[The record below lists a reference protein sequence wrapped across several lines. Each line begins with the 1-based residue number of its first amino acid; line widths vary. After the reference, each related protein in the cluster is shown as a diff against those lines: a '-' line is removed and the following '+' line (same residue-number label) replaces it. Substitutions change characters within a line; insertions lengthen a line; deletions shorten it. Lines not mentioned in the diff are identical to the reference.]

1 MKATYETVDRLFRG
15 LSVGSYL
22 GRAIKHELSKTSEKT
37 FYDPMSDKIIVSYPM
52 LKQAI
57 ERVQGD
63 KLQYSVLRGLFYHE
77 LSHAILTP
85 KTLCEMKQWADHHN
99 ILNTFE
105 DERIETLLSHY
116 YIDVNFRRNIII
128 IFNYKGEEAKTP
140 FEAFYNLVRYH
151 KGEQVWLDRLTALI
165 CKYKGLTVLTTD
177 YDLLN
182 RYCNDVLAFYKDF
195 TGKWEEQQEQQRQQ
209 NNQQSN
215 EQEQNEDNNQSD
227 SNSSSNNSSDEQNE
241 ENEDNQGSSSNNSTE
256 DDTEDTED
264 DTEGSNGSSE
274 EDDTEEDEEGS
285 EGSSNGSDEED
296 EQNGE
301 EDTENGSDDDIEDE
315 NKGSNGSSDDE
326 NNTDEEEDGESN
338 SNGEEDGDGDNTASN
353 GGSDDDIEDCEDDE
367 EYDGLDPEVED
378 AIASVKELNL
388 DELTIENI
396 KNIMKDTIENLFN
409 QYLDPILE
417 ARLRKT
423 IDMKLRKEQ
432 QRGGAI
438 NAYTGRL
445 DPRSVGRKDWRIWL
459 TDADRGCVRQY
470 NTIHLI
476 CLIDSSG
483 SMSGNDYLVNV
494 FIRTLD
500 RIAQDYTK
508 FTFDI
513 IQVDE
518 QVIEWKDHNQK
529 YSHRNAWNTLS
540 FEKKQGAGN
549 DLISVI
555 RRHTKPQTNNYIV
568 AMFDGDFHSAPYDT
582 FGHLRE
588 DDKASPKDPIRNID
602 GVNTIIVTDEANR
615 KYIEASCNRARV
627 RYCSNY
633 VAEFQDTVCA
643 LLDQVL

>member
-1 MKATYETVDRLFRG
+1 MKATYETIDRLFRG

-22 GRAIKHELSKTSEKT
+22 GRAIKHELSETSDKTY
-37 FYDPMSDKIIVSYPM
+37 YDPMSDKIIVSYPM

-85 KTLCEMKQWADHHN
+85 KTLCNMKQWTTHHN

-105 DERIETLLSHY
+105 DERIETLLAHY

-182 RYCNDVLAFYKDF
+182 QYCDDVLAFYRDF

-215 EQEQNEDNNQSD
+215 EQEQNEDNNQYD

-241 ENEDNQGSSSNNSTE
+241 ENEDNQGSSSNGSTE

-274 EDDTEEDEEGS
+274 EDDTEENEEGS
-285 EGSSNGSDEED
+285 EGSSNDSEDTQDGED
-296 EQNGE
+296 E
-301 EDTENGSDDDIEDE
+301 EDE
-315 NKGSNGSSDDE
+315 NKGSNGFDTE
-326 NNTDEEEDGESN
+326 EGNEEEDGESD
-338 SNGEEDGDGDNTASN
+338 SNGEEDGDGDDTASN
-353 GGSDDDIEDCEDDE
+353 SASNGDIEDCEDDE

-388 DELTIENI
+388 DEITIE
-396 KNIMKDTIENLFN
+396 KVKDIMKDTIENLFN
-409 QYLDPILE
+409 QYFDPALE
-417 ARLRKT
+417 ARLRKI
-423 IDMKLRKEQ
+423 IDMKLRKEM

-438 NAYTGRL
+438 NAYSGRL
-445 DPRSVGRKDWRIWL
+445 DPRSFGRKDWRIWL
-459 TDADRGCVRQY
+459 TDADRGCVRQF

-483 SMSGNDYLVNV
+483 SMSGNDYNVNV

-500 RIAQDYTK
+500 RVAQDYPK

-513 IQVDE
+513 VQVDE

-529 YSHRNAWNTLS
+529 YSHRNTCNTLS
-540 FEKKQGAGN
+540 FEDRQGAN
-549 DLISVI
+549 YDLISVI

-568 AMFDGDFHSAPYDT
+568 ALFDGDFHSASYDK
-582 FGHLRE
+582 F
-588 DDKASPKDPIRNID
+588 KVVSAKDPIRKID
-602 GVNTIIVTDEANR
+602 GSNTIIVTNEANR

-627 RYCSNY
+627 KYCSNY
-633 VAEFQDTVCA
+633 VDEFQNTVCS

>member
-1 MKATYETVDRLFRG
+1 MKNTIDR
-15 LSVGSYL
+15 
-22 GRAIKHELSKTSEKT
+22 
-37 FYDPMSDKIIVSYPM
+37 
-52 LKQAI
+52 
-57 ERVQGD
+57 
-63 KLQYSVLRGLFYHE
+63 
-77 LSHAILTP
+77 
-85 KTLCEMKQWADHHN
+85 
-99 ILNTFE
+99 
-105 DERIETLLSHY
+105 
-116 YIDVNFRRNIII
+116 
-128 IFNYKGEEAKTP
+128 
-140 FEAFYNLVRYH
+140 
-151 KGEQVWLDRLTALI
+151 
-165 CKYKGLTVLTTD
+165 
-177 YDLLN
+177 
-182 RYCNDVLAFYKDF
+182 
-195 TGKWEEQQEQQRQQ
+195 
-209 NNQQSN
+209 
-215 EQEQNEDNNQSD
+215 
-227 SNSSSNNSSDEQNE
+227 
-241 ENEDNQGSSSNNSTE
+241 
-256 DDTEDTED
+256 
-264 DTEGSNGSSE
+264 
-274 EDDTEEDEEGS
+274 
-285 EGSSNGSDEED
+285 
-296 EQNGE
+296 
-301 EDTENGSDDDIEDE
+301 
-315 NKGSNGSSDDE
+315 
-326 NNTDEEEDGESN
+326 
-338 SNGEEDGDGDNTASN
+338 
-353 GGSDDDIEDCEDDE
+353 
-367 EYDGLDPEVED
+367 
-378 AIASVKELNL
+378 
-388 DELTIENI
+388 
-396 KNIMKDTIENLFN
+396 LFN

-540 FEKKQGAGN
+540 FEKKQGAGK

-582 FGHLRE
+582 FGHLGIDE
-588 DDKASPKDPIRNID
+588 KASPKDPIRNID

>member
-1 MKATYETVDRLFRG
+1 MKATYETIDRLFRG

-22 GRAIKHELSKTSEKT
+22 GRAIKHELSETSDKT

-57 ERVQGD
+57 DRVQGD

-85 KTLCEMKQWADHHN
+85 KTLCNMKQWTTHHN

-105 DERIETLLSHY
+105 DERIETLLAHY
-116 YIDVNFRRNIII
+116 YIDVNFRRNVII

-165 CKYKGLTVLTTD
+165 CKYKGLTVLTTND
-177 YDLLN
+177 TLLN
-182 RYCNDVLAFYKDF
+182 KYCDDVLAFYRDF

-241 ENEDNQGSSSNNSTE
+241 ENEDNQGSSSNDSTE

-264 DTEGSNGSSE
+264 NTEGSTGSSE
-274 EDDTEEDEEGS
+274 EDDTEENEEGS
-285 EGSSNGSDEED
+285 EGSSNGSDEDTED
-296 EQNGE
+296 E
-301 EDTENGSDDDIEDE
+301 ENGSDEENE
-315 NKGSNGSSDDE
+315 NKGSNGSD
-326 NNTDEEEDGESN
+326 TEEDNE
-338 SNGEEDGDGDNTASN
+338 EEDGDGDDTASN

-388 DELTIENI
+388 DETTIEEV
-396 KNIMKDTIENLFN
+396 KDIMKETIENLIN
-409 QYLDPILE
+409 QYYDPILE

-423 IDMKLRKEQ
+423 IDMKLRKEL

-483 SMSGNDYLVNV
+483 SMSGNDHIVNV

-500 RIAQDYTK
+500 RVAQDYPK

-518 QVIEWKDHNQK
+518 QVIEWKDHNRK

-540 FEKKQGAGN
+540 FEKKQGTGN

-568 AMFDGDFHSAPYDT
+568 ALFDGDFHSAPGDK
-582 FGHLRE
+582 FGHLGIDE
-588 DDKASPKDPIRNID
+588 KASSNDPIRNID

-615 KYIEASCNRARV
+615 KYIEASCHRARV

-633 VAEFQDTVCA
+633 VAEFKDTVCS